1 MSSDISIHVD
11 GVSKCYNVY
20 ASPMDRLLQSFYPR
34 VARLAGGIGA
44 SRAADALR
52 EKKNFKEFWALRDI
66 GFDVR
71 RGETVG
77 IVGRNGSG
85 KSTLLQMI
93 AGTLSPTSGSIA
105 VHGRIAALL
114 ELGSG
119 FNPEFTGI
127 ENIRLNA
134 TVLGLSDDEIDRRMD
149 AILAFADIGDFA
161 KRPIKTYSSG
171 MVVRLAFA
179 VQAQVEPDILIV
191 DEALS
196 VGDAKFQAKCFAR
209 LESLKE
215 AGTSILFVSHAT
227 EQVVSH
233 CDRAILLHDGV
244 IHQQGKPKD
253 VVHTYLDLLFG
264 STRRISHPADKPAPA
279 GNANEGNTLV
289 RTASAEDFP
298 LDMREGAFEARR
310 NYSPYE
316 YRWGNGAARF
326 LDFRLIAPSGAEP
339 TAVASGTSMRL
350 LLGVAFH
357 ETVLRPIFGL
367 TIKTKDGI
375 TVFGTNT
382 EMLHANM
389 PPDLGRA
396 GTRAVVTFDFDCDLG
411 PGDYFLSIGVASR
424 NGEEAVPHD
433 RRYDSIHLNVNDTGF
448 FGLVK
453 INMTTDVQE
462 TSP

>member
-1 MSSDISIHVD
+1 MSSNESISVD
-11 GVSKCYNVY
+11 GISKCYNVY
-20 ASPMDRLLQSFYPR
+20 DSPMDRLLQSLYPR
-34 VARLAGGIGA
+34 AARMAGGVGA
-44 SRAADALR
+44 HRVASALR
-52 EKKNFKEFWALRDI
+52 ERRNFSEFWALRDVS
-66 GFDVR
+66 FEVK

-93 AGTLSPTSGSIA
+93 AGTLTPTQGSIS

-127 ENIRLNA
+127 ENVHLNA
-134 TVLGLSDDEIDRRMD
+134 SVLGLTDAEIDQRMD
-149 AILAFADIGDFA
+149 SILAFADIGDFA

-209 LESLKE
+209 LETLKA

-227 EQVVSH
+227 EQVISH

-244 IHQQGKPKD
+244 MHQQGKPKD

-264 STRRISHPADKPAPA
+264 GSRKLAKAARSTEAKILGTSPEATTERSDKAFA
-279 GNANEGNTLV
+279 
-289 RTASAEDFP
+289 
-298 LDMREGAFEARR
+298 LDMRQGAFEERG

-316 YRWGNGAARF
+316 YRWGNGAAQI
-326 LDFRLIAPSGAEP
+326 LDFRLIGPKGTEPSL
-339 TAVASGTSMRL
+339 VLSGDRL
-350 LLGVAFH
+350 RLMLGVAFN
-357 ETVLRPIFGL
+357 ETVFRPIFGL

-375 TVFGTNT
+375 TVYGSNT
-382 EMLHANM
+382 EMSETALPSGIGH
-389 PPDLGRA
+389 A
-396 GTRAVVTFDFDCDLG
+396 GTHAIVTFDFDCTLG
-411 PGDYFLSIGVASR
+411 PGDYFLSVGVASR
-424 NGEEAVPHD
+424 DGEEATPHD
-433 RRYDSIHLNVNDTGF
+433 RRYDAIHINVNDTGF
-448 FGLVK
+448 FGLAK
-453 INMTTDVQE
+453 INMTMDAKE
-462 TSP
+462 AFP

>member
-1 MSSDISIHVD
+1 MSSNESIRVD

-20 ASPMDRLLQSFYPR
+20 SSPMDRLLQSLYPR
-34 VARLAGGIGA
+34 AARMAGGFGA
-44 SRAADALR
+44 HRVASALHDR
-52 EKKNFKEFWALRDI
+52 RNFSEFWALRNVS
-66 GFDVR
+66 FEVK

-93 AGTLSPTSGSIA
+93 AGTLAPTEGSIT
-105 VHGRIAALL
+105 VQGRIAALL

-127 ENIRLNA
+127 ENVHLNA
-134 TVLGLSDDEIDRRMD
+134 SVLGLSDAEIDQRMD
-149 AILAFADIGDFA
+149 SILAFADIGDFA

-179 VQAQVEPDILIV
+179 VQAQVEPDVLIV

-227 EQVVSH
+227 EQVISH
-233 CDRAILLHDGV
+233 CDRAVLLHDGLV
-244 IHQQGKPKD
+244 HQQGKPKD

-264 STRRISHPADKPAPA
+264 GARKVRGPTVGDTKAPVP
-279 GNANEGNTLV
+279 G
-289 RTASAEDFP
+289 RTQPKVASAADHP
-298 LDMREGAFEARR
+298 LEMREGAFEERP

-316 YRWGNGAARF
+316 YRWGDGAVRIV
-326 LDFRLIAPSGAEP
+326 DFRLIGPDGAEP
-339 TAVASGTSMRL
+339 SVVQSGSPVRL
-350 LLGVAFH
+350 LLGINFV
-357 ETVLRPIFGL
+357 ETVHRPIFGL

-375 TVFGTNT
+375 TVFGTNS
-382 EMLHANM
+382 EMAEATLS
-389 PPDLGRA
+389 GGIGQA
-396 GTRAVVTFDFDCDLG
+396 GTQCVIAFDFDCDLG
-411 PGDYFLSIGVASR
+411 PGDFFISVGVASR
-424 NGEEAVPHD
+424 NGEDAVPHD

-453 INMTTDVQE
+453 LNMSMNVQE
-462 TSP
+462 DS